1 MTATDIFH
9 HAHVGAG
16 ELMLEDDSVAATL
29 PNAVQNKVEDWLALE
44 LTAEDMAKDEL
55 FLVGTYIAST
65 PIANDTRSFLQDIK
79 GGLLAWELNACDF
92 ILSAA
97 DPTQLEWQRA
107 HWWDSNNVDATT
119 HR

>member
-9 HAHVGAG
+9 HAHVGNG
-16 ELMLEDDSVAATL
+16 ELMLEDDSASATL
-29 PNAVQNKVEDWLALE
+29 PNAVQHKLEDWLALE

-79 GGLLAWELNACDF
+79 GGLLAWELSTFDF
-92 ILSAA
+92 ILTAA
-97 DPTQLEWQRA
+97 DPTQVEWQQTQ
-107 HWWDSNNVDATT
+107 WWGDGQAAE
-119 HR
+119 H